1 MTVVRCPLTVV
12 CCLKS
17 LNLYYMPN
25 RKLEELRIW
34 KDARI
39 LVISVY
45 SLMKK
50 NRDYGF
56 KDQIQRA
63 AVSIMNNIAEGF
75 EYNSDSSFIR
85 YLNIAKGSCAEV
97 RSMLYLC
104 EDLGYCTS
112 TERLKLQNQVIS
124 ISSGI
129 YKLIEYLRRKTI
141 D

>member
-1 MTVVRCPLTVV
+1 
-12 CCLKS
+12 
-17 LNLYYMPN
+17 MPN
-25 RKLEELRIW
+25 RKLEDLRIW
-34 KDARI
+34 KDARV

-45 SLMKK
+45 SLMKENK
-50 NRDYGF
+50 DYGF

-63 AVSIMNNIAEGF
+63 AVSIMNNVAEGF

-85 YLNIAKGSCAEV
+85 YLNIAKGSCAEL

-112 TERLKLQNQVIS
+112 SERIKLHNQVIS

-129 YKLIEYLRRKTI
+129 YKLIEYLKLKTK
-141 D
+141 DNRLKAKDY